1 MFKPT
6 KQESFI
12 TSLDFDDQG
21 EFVVTAGDDDIIQ
34 IFDVKGG
41 TMTKSV
47 PSKKYGAHLAR
58 FTHHSR
64 QVLHASTKVDG
75 MLAII
80 RPNGRLLT
88 SSNQIPCDCST
99 CTVKGIYATSRD
111 IRIK

>member
-80 RPNGRLLT
+80 GPQW
-88 SSNQIPCDCST
+88 SSTNC
-99 CTVKGIYATSRD
+99 
-111 IRIK
+111 